1 MNQHVKRFFAALFCA
16 ALCLPLIGMST
27 GLAQAQT
34 QSRDMLEN
42 LSELQV
48 SPDPETSLWLSV
60 AYTGN
65 PAELEYYLEQYPD
78 GEYVEIANRK
88 LDYFDYNFRQ
98 SESDRGIRSMK
109 NYLESYPDGR
119 YAELTMERIAQWKS
133 SYWWQMIGVLIV
145 IVMTFGVAVLALNLT
160 QRAHDQT

>member
-1 MNQHVKRFFAALFCA
+1 MKQHVKRFFATLFCA

-27 GLAQAQT
+27 GLAQV
-34 QSRDMLEN
+34 QSRGMLEN

-60 AYTGN
+60 AYAEN
-65 PAELEYYLEQYPD
+65 PEELEYYLERYPD

-119 YAELTMERIAQWKS
+119 YAELTMERIARLEFEQ
-133 SYWWQMIGVLIV
+133 
-145 IVMTFGVAVLALNLT
+145 NLT
-160 QRAHDQT
+160 VGGFLIIGFVFVLMLGIGIFRTERTRNQT